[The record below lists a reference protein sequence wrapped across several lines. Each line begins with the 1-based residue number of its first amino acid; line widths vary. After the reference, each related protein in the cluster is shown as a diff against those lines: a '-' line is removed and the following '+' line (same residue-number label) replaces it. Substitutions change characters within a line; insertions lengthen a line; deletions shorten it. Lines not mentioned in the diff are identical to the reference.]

1 MSSCPGWGS
10 WLGPAGSGSKFGI
23 AASSSAPDVAEQGT
37 FYAFFHATANV
48 ADCVGQTL
56 NTVPGNKYVVSFWL
70 ATDGPTD
77 GTTDLMQLSWGPDFG
92 ASSNDVVINSF
103 APHSSSAVPYQQFTY
118 TITAITSHDIFTFH
132 GYDATSNILLDNVTV
147 TALPGE
153 ADGGPTD
160 AGISDASAE
169 DSGLVDAATEAD
181 AGHLHDAGTTVADAG
196 PLHDAGTT
204 EADAGPLH
212 DAGIDVEVTDATR
225 LDGSEDGGAT
235 SSDATV
241 VSSMDATPPGVDEA
255 GNSEQD
261 GGSGAPDA
269 VAANEADDAAALSG
283 TGGED
288 GSVGAAPGN
297 SGGGCGCAVVGSDP
311 APTDI
316 ALLLSIAAI
325 GLAAAR
331 RRSSRRPAGVPAR

>member
-1 MSSCPGWGS
+1 VLRQARLFVTFCVGVLLMAVALEGPSQAQASIGFVNGSFESGGAQTPIMSSCPGWGS

-118 TITAITSHDIFTFH
+118 TITALTSHDIFTFH

-147 TALPGE
+147 TP
-153 ADGGPTD
+153 
-160 AGISDASAE
+160 ASA
-169 DSGLVDAATEAD
+169 
-181 AGHLHDAGTTVADAG
+181 
-196 PLHDAGTT
+196 
-204 EADAGPLH
+204 
-212 DAGIDVEVTDATR
+212 
-225 LDGSEDGGAT
+225 
-235 SSDATV
+235 
-241 VSSMDATPPGVDEA
+241 
-255 GNSEQD
+255 
-261 GGSGAPDA
+261 
-269 VAANEADDAAALSG
+269 AAAPAMTSWQVILLG
-283 TGGED
+283 VLLLV
-288 GSVGAAPGN
+288 VGAF
-297 SGGGCGCAVVGSDP
+297 V
-311 APTDI
+311 
-316 ALLLSIAAI
+316 
-325 GLAAAR
+325 
-331 RRSSRRPAGVPAR
+331 RSSAAPRARAGEVDV